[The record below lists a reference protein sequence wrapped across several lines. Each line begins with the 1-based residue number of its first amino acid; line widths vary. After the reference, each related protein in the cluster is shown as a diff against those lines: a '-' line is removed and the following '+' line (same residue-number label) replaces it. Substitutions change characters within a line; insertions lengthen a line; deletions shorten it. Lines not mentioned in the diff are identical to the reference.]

1 MSAPRS
7 SRAYGKQWGD
17 TTVPVGQSK
26 AEIDKT
32 IRKFDRFAHIQWTDS
47 PSVLQLRFRSNM
59 RNYVFAMPQYEDDP
73 SENRRT
79 VRAVAWYLKGL
90 LGLDVEKD
98 DPLYPERALLPY
110 LEMAP
115 DLTVADMLEDDT
127 ARAKISTALGGRQL
141 ALSDGEAS

>member
-1 MSAPRS
+1 MSAPKA

-59 RNYVFAMPQYEDDP
+59 RNYVFSMPQYEDDP
-73 SENRRT
+73 SENHRT

-115 DLTVADMLEDDT
+115 DFTVADMLEDDT
-127 ARAKISTALGGRQL
+127 ARAKIGTALGGRQL
-141 ALSDGEAS
+141 ALSDGEA